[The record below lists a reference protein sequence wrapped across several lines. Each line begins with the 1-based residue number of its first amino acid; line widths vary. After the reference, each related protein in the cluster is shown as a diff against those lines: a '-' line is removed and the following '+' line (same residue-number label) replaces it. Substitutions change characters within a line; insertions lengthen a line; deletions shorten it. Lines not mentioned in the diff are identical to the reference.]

1 MDEVKDELRLFC
13 YFSPLKAYDSSQAQ
27 AHKTSIRFMMALGLQ
42 AVENALGN
50 HGAMRVL
57 PGTQGSV
64 VPVFMK
70 SAPIATK
77 VRDALVAVADD
88 LKAGI
93 GKVDIILSAITA
105 VETIA
110 RKLESFRRNLRYFL
124 NGQAF
129 VMEMGAVSEYM
140 LSAIEGLKTSN
151 PTSVVQQ
158 LFVHSASSFEVVGK
172 GLQCDKT
179 SFKVHNEVLIPNV
192 DKGCIK
198 LSSSKKNLVD
208 GEGSTFFGNSNKFIS
223 LETPG
228 KKIKVLQ
235 FPVIKLN
242 APDLVYLLV
251 GEEEILIA
259 EEGPFQAE
267 ERCGDKVRMFR
278 MMQGDRILLRSKFE
292 LRARNVKGSV
302 FHYLPLHRKSFK
314 ENLPKYEMNSV
325 RSINEMLSAVMV
337 HNTTTKKGLMKKIA
351 MDLDAAEIS
360 ENELRA
366 KIAILSNKTLLEE
379 IENWFKNLFMMTTVG
394 VTGLGMFYVLVRCG
408 MSLKRVKFSGFR
420 FAAKG
425 KSRGQL
431 ELETIELRDRLNS
444 AMVILESMSR
454 KNNDNVE
461 KLAEIEKAVA
471 EKEEIEAGLA
481 QEVASLG
488 DDWIILNQMKLV
500 LGGFYRQV
508 GLDQEKVI
516 ACRRSNKY
524 FFLDE
529 AACSWDKL

>member
-198 LSSSKKNLVD
+198 LSSSKKKLFD
-208 GEGSTFFGNSNKFIS
+208 EEGSTFFGNSNKFIS

-228 KKIKVLQ
+228 KEFKVLQ

-251 GEEEILIA
+251 GEEEVLIA
-259 EEGPFQAE
+259 EEGPFEAE
-267 ERCGDKVRMFR
+267 ERCGDKVRLFSMK
-278 MMQGDRILLRSKFE
+278 QGDRILLKSKCE
-292 LRARNVKGSV
+292 LRARNSKGSI
-302 FHYLPLHRKSFK
+302 FHYLPLHRRSFK
-314 ENLPKYEMNSV
+314 ENLPKYSI
-325 RSINEMLSAVMV
+325 RSIKEMLSAVMV
-337 HNTTTKKGLMKKIA
+337 QNTTTRKGLVKRIA
-351 MDLDAAEIS
+351 MDMDAAEIS

-366 KIAILSNKTLLEE
+366 KIAILSNKSLLEE
-379 IENWFKNLFMMTTVG
+379 IEDWFRNLFMITIVLIS
-394 VTGLGMFYVLVRCG
+394 GLGVFYLSVRCG
-408 MSLKRVKFSGFR
+408 MSLKRVKVSGFG
-420 FAAKG
+420 FAARG
-425 KSRGQL
+425 KSKGQL

-444 AMVILESMSR
+444 AVVILEAMSR
-454 KNNDNVE
+454 KNNENVE
-461 KLAEIEKAVA
+461 KILEIEKVVA

-481 QEVASLG
+481 QEVASLS
-488 DDWIILNQMKLV
+488 DDWVLLNQMKLV
-500 LGGFYRQV
+500 IGGFYRQV
-508 GLDQEKVI
+508 GLDREKVI
-516 ACRRSNKY
+516 SCRRSNKY

-529 AACSWDKL
+529 AVSSWDKI